1 MIADEILT
9 YAGFLKNNLKSFID
23 FFSKGIQTL
32 ADTVFDSAND
42 NSHQLLTIPPE
53 FYSTVYNEN
62 RAYMFTDRFNAYAD
76 GQGMQPFLYACLVK
90 LENGNLDFI
99 DYTMISRDVSGWWSY
114 LNDSEI
120 SELLTIE
127 SEHNYNLHSFND
139 YPDNSIVQYFGNDD
153 NFYFKPQG
161 YTASDAGYEFTG
173 YYGGNYGV
181 HKMSSCSINFIS
193 GDFVKSGNMVDFS
206 FSLPGI
212 SGGGFRA
219 LYKQP
224 FILVTDDYDAVDYY
238 ITEND
243 AVNNYSDTINT
254 GDGDSFTIYYGD
266 NYIIYYIPSGNKLS
280 YSDIQL
286 NTQNVINTILTDN
299 PTMTPFTFP
308 TYEENK
314 HGGGGGV
321 DEPDKDGE
329 IDMPTIYMSTD
340 TGYTHYYEFA
350 KSDIFKV
357 REGVSDLN
365 NAVTTLKDVLRNL
378 ISYKI
383 FAIPSTTLIKTKT
396 PVIFHL
402 AGRDI
407 EYNGNTI
414 PCDSI
419 EELNEIDL
427 GSIDVPKT
435 FMDYRDYSPYTKLE
449 IFVPFCGW
457 TTIPSWCMGKTIT
470 GKMFVDLMN
479 GSCKAVI
486 KASKTVICEMGGSC
500 SYDVPFAAENAGAKA
515 AAVISKVATTAG
527 AVASGNGLAIAQSG
541 LSLVSAL
548 NANYTEMRGVCGDG
562 SMINGLT
569 KMYLKVTRVTCT
581 DNNNTLRPDAY
592 RHERGLPCGKELE
605 LYENMGYTQILDAN
619 VTGNMTAREKQLI
632 SDGFRHGLIL

>member
-1 MIADEILT
+1 MVADEILT
-9 YAGFLKNNLKSFID
+9 YAGFLKNNLKTFVDYI
-23 FFSKGIQTL
+23 SKGVQIL
-32 ADTVFDSAND
+32 ADTLFDPADD

-53 FYSTVYNEN
+53 FYTTYYKEVRSKT
-62 RAYMFTDRFNAYAD
+62 FTDAYD
-76 GQGMQPFLYACLVK
+76 DVSKGQGMQPFLFAGTIK
-90 LENGNLDFI
+90 LENNKLELLNLKCI
-99 DYTMISRDVSGWWSY
+99 SKDYSNWWSY
-114 LNDSEI
+114 LTTAEI
-120 SELLTIE
+120 EACENLVKGYPIELTTY
-127 SEHNYNLHSFND
+127 SD
-139 YPDNSIVQYFGNDD
+139 YPTEKDVLHYGGYATYS
-153 NFYFKPQG
+153 FKPENHSTTDLG
-161 YTASDAGYEFTG
+161 YQYTDFN
-173 YYGGNYGV
+173 GGHSVNNIEV
-181 HKMSSCSINFIS
+181 QFINGDFSQS
-193 GDFVKSGNMVDFS
+193 GDYVDFS
-206 FSLPGI
+206 FTLYDFSMRQC
-212 SGGGFRA
+212 FA

-224 FILVTDDYDAVDYY
+224 FMMVTSNLSAATDY
-238 ITEND
+238 ITANNAD
-243 AVNNYSDTINT
+243 NNYSETVTT
-254 GDGDSFTIYYGD
+254 GDGDDFTIYYGD

-314 HGGGGGV
+314 HGGGGV

-350 KSDIFKV
+350 KADIFKV

-365 NAVTTLKDVLRNL
+365 NAITTLKDVLRNL

-383 FAIPSTTLIKTKT
+383 FAIPSTKLIKTKT

-581 DNNNTLRPDAY
+581 DETAENKTLRPDAY

-605 LYENMGYTQILDAN
+605 LYDGMGYTQILDAN
-619 VTGNMTAREKQLI
+619 VTGEMTAKEKQMI
-632 SDGFRHGLIL
+632 IDGFRRGLIL